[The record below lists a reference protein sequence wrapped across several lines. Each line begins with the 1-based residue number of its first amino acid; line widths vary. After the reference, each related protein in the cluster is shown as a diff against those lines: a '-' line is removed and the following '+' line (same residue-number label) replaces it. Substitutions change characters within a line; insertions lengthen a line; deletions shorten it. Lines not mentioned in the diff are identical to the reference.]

1 MLISDSTQSIL
12 IGGKTGCLVVYTPS
26 NSNRMSFDFSGFSR
40 GFERKAVT
48 QMGVCE
54 REELLLSLSDGQLSA
69 HFLGEEYPVISV
81 LHKIRS
87 ISNFVHWNVKTTGD
101 LYILVNSKKQFH
113 LFKWSKKDFTDVQFI
128 TKYVF
133 NENVTNLRYYS
144 GSVYFSTKAECVQML
159 LISDTSEAEKGV
171 EKWLGDP
178 VPLLASQ
185 PTDVQ
190 KLVFLAGQKLIGVC
204 VNKTLQFYGLNGK
217 ISHDLTPI
225 KFNDVPID
233 MISDYPYL
241 LTLFPKGRIEIR
253 CVDPP
258 LLVQNI
264 TISKAAFI
272 QQGISGSIFAA
283 SQMDILLL
291 DSLKN
296 LRKNVSYLLNEKHFD
311 LAIKLAETSNIFTE
325 ENKIEMKRQ
334 AALNL
339 FNQKK
344 FKESF
349 DLYAEIKSDVIIVL
363 QLFPEFLPEKL
374 QRNTVASD
382 MPANDKKRALLA
394 LGDYLVQVRTD
405 YACQLAN
412 YMKNK
417 ASGSVQLTGE
427 QLSQLHTT
435 LQILDTTLLK
445 CYLKTKPSLIDSLL
459 RLKDNSCYF
468 EDAESIL
475 KREGRF
481 QSLYILYESRKKHEM
496 ALTLL
501 HEQFLNPSAEPFFKD
516 LDRTVDYLQTLGN
529 THLELIFKYAKWVL
543 NKDAETGLLIFI
555 DEESEL
561 ARSLNREAV
570 LEFLRKECVRA
581 VIPYLEHLIYKW
593 EEVRPI
599 FHETLAE
606 FYVTKV
612 KTLYKDYVH
621 AFPDDENITRA
632 GEEDGDLGLYR
643 RSLLKFLH
651 FSLYYSPPTILLQ
664 LNSDGFY
671 EERALILGRL
681 KQHEQALTIYTC
693 LLRDIEAAERY
704 CRLYFDREDETN
716 SQVYLT
722 LFRSLVTPSDPM
734 IAGLTDRQLPI
745 PQPDVYSAIQILT
758 RHADRIDTVTAL
770 NLIPASTSLR
780 TLSKALTAVLQTKL
794 DQATAYTIR
803 CALSE
808 CAFGRYKE
816 RLQKAEATKIV
827 VTNSNECTICGK
839 KIGNSAF
846 VRHASD
852 GSLAHLYCHSE
863 SQSHEAAKSPVPQ
876 L

>member
-1 MLISDSTQSIL
+1 MAEMYDAFWMTDVALRLPLEITCLAYQDSTQSIL

-40 GFERKAVT
+40 SFERKAVT

-87 ISNFVHWNVKTTGD
+87 ISSFVHWNMKTTGD

-113 LFKWSKKDFTDVQFI
+113 LFKWSKKDFTDVQF
-128 TKYVF
+128 TAKYVF

-185 PTDVQ
+185 PTDIQ
-190 KLVFLAGQKLIGVC
+190 RLVFLAGQKLIGVC

-272 QQGISGSIFAA
+272 QQGISGSIFVA

-394 LGDYLVQVRTD
+394 LGDYLVQ
-405 YACQLAN
+405 
-412 YMKNK
+412 
-417 ASGSVQLTGE
+417 
-427 QLSQLHTT
+427 
-435 LQILDTTLLK
+435 
-445 CYLKTKPSLIDSLL
+445 TKPILIDSLL

-516 LDRTVDYLQTLGN
+516 LHRTVDYLQTLGN

-543 NKDAETGLLIFI
+543 SKDAETGLLIFI

-581 VIPYLEHLIYKW
+581 VISYLEHLIYKW

-651 FSLYYSPPTILLQ
+651 FSLYYSPQTILLQ

-693 LLRDIEAAERY
+693 LLRDIEAAEKY
-704 CRLYFDREDETN
+704 CQLYFDREDETN

-745 PQPDVYSAIQILT
+745 PQPDVHSAIQILT
-758 RHADRIDTVTAL
+758 RHADRIDTGNWKVR
-770 NLIPASTSLR
+770 I
-780 TLSKALTAVLQTKL
+780 
-794 DQATAYTIR
+794 
-803 CALSE
+803 
-808 CAFGRYKE
+808 
-816 RLQKAEATKIV
+816 KI
-827 VTNSNECTICGK
+827 NRKDFSNRPQPDPGFHFFEDSVKGIDGGTPDKIGPGYCGK
-839 KIGNSAF
+839 KIKIEKNKFKNNNLSTRSAA
-846 VRHASD
+846 R
-852 GSLAHLYCHSE
+852 
-863 SQSHEAAKSPVPQ
+863 
-876 L
+876 